1 MGFIVTARKWR
12 PQRFD
17 DVVGQE
23 HITSTLKN
31 AIKNNR
37 IAHAY
42 IFTGPRGVGKTT
54 TARILAKALNC
65 LNPVD
70 NEPCNECELCLSI
83 QNGQSMDIF
92 EIDAASNRGIDEV
105 RTLRESVKYAPS
117 RGKYKIY
124 IIDEVH
130 MLTKESFNAFLKTLE
145 EPPAHTIFIF
155 ATTDIHKVPLTII
168 SRCQRFDFRRIQ
180 LNTIKTLLA
189 EIALEEK
196 IEIDDK
202 TLTIIA
208 KKADGALRDAE
219 SFFDQIVSFCGN
231 KIDPETVSRMLNL
244 IDDEIYF
251 NISDAILEK
260 NFNAVFTV
268 SETIYNKGY
277 DFIDFTNRLIEH
289 FRNILTVILTKKTEL
304 VETAEVY
311 RKMYLNYIDK
321 YNEGDLLRILNF
333 LNKTQQELRFT
344 QNHRLKVEISLSQLV
359 GLDRTAT
366 ISEIINRI
374 DNPDKNIS
382 RDTEKK
388 NYRPAELK
396 IQPENSIVKTKSDIN
411 PVVKT
416 NLEPYVIDNKPI
428 ESKLQSEQPT
438 EKVQTPDKQAKIPKQ
453 VKSKE
458 NGTLSGE
465 QHETLSTKIQQ
476 KWGDFV
482 SLVISEKR
490 LTLGP
495 YIGSLK
501 LIGLEGSK
509 IKVYLDDEHGKKSLM
524 FDKEY
529 LAKKTNE
536 VFGKK
541 FTFQFESKRPDADL
555 NKTGIPAQK
564 EENSIDDPVI
574 DLIIK
579 ELGGEEMFG

>member
-1 MGFIVTARKWR
+1 MAFIVTARKWR
-12 PQRFD
+12 PQRFE

-130 MLTKESFNAFLKTLE
+130 MLTKESLNAFLKTLE

-180 LNTIKTLLA
+180 LNTIKLLLS
-189 EIALEEK
+189 EIATSEK
-196 IEIDDK
+196 IDIDDK

-244 IDDEIYF
+244 IDDDIYF

-260 NFNAVFTV
+260 NFNEVFTV
-268 SETIYNKGY
+268 SEIIYNKGY
-277 DFIDFTNRLIEH
+277 DFIDFINGLIEH
-289 FRNILTVILTKKTEL
+289 FRNILTVILTSKTEL

-311 RKMYLNYIDK
+311 IPRYINYIGK
-321 YNEGDLLRILNF
+321 FNESDLLRILNF

-344 QNHRLKVEISLSQLV
+344 QNHRLKVEISLSQLI
-359 GLDRTAT
+359 GLFRTAT
-366 ISEIINRI
+366 ISEMINRVGKS
-374 DNPDKNIS
+374 DKNIS
-382 RDTEKK
+382 GESEKK
-388 NYRPAELK
+388 NFSIPDIRNHNSEPFISPIPPVSPIVKNVKEPYFSVPIPSPSKLSEKKNSEDKADKLSIKAKKTPTE
-396 IQPENSIVKTKSDIN
+396 ENS
-411 PVVKT
+411 
-416 NLEPYVIDNKPI
+416 NKPI
-428 ESKLQSEQPT
+428 EQNELLF
-438 EKVQTPDKQAKIPKQ
+438 EKVVQNWD
-453 VKSKE
+453 E
-458 NGTLSGE
+458 
-465 QHETLSTKIQQ
+465 
-476 KWGDFV
+476 FV
-482 SLVISEKR
+482 NLVVSEKR

-495 YIGSLK
+495 YIGSVKVL
-501 LIGLEGSK
+501 GLDGNK
-509 IKVYLDDEHGKKSLM
+509 IKVWLDDEHGKKSFQ

-529 LAKKTNE
+529 LSKKTNE
-536 VFGKK
+536 LFGKK
-541 FTFQFESKRPDADL
+541 LTFQFENKLPESLL
-555 NKTGIPAQK
+555 NKAGNLSPK
-564 EENSIDDPVI
+564 GEVEKDDPII
-574 DLIIK
+574 DLIVK
-579 ELGGEEMFG
+579 ELGGEEMLG